1 MTGSSHSASRCQQ
14 DRSWAKTELNVWF
27 RLSTRSPLF
36 GGLGPSQVQAVLG
49 ACKPMRFEEG
59 DVLCAADTPG
69 EELFILLTG
78 QVGV

>member
-1 MTGSSHSASRCQQ
+1 MTGSSHSAPLPAGQIVGK
-14 DRSWAKTELNVWF
+14 DRAQ
-27 RLSTRSPLF
+27 RLVQVINKIPLF
-36 GGLGPSQVQAVLG
+36 GGWDHRRCRPFSAPASL
-49 ACKPMRFEEG
+49 RFEEG

>member
-1 MTGSSHSASRCQQ
+1 MTGSSHSAPLPAGQIVGK
-14 DRSWAKTELNVWF
+14 DRAQ
-27 RLSTRSPLF
+27 RLVQVINKIPLF